1 MNEAADPM
9 SDQTIQVR
17 RLTSVDAVLY
27 RALRLEAL
35 LNHPEAFGSTHD
47 AEDGKPIAWFAERLD
62 LTAVF
67 GAFRDSVLVG
77 LAGFQV
83 QDGPKVAHKGKLWGM
98 YVRPDARKSH
108 VGTKLVE
115 AVLDHARQ
123 FVELIQLTVVSENK
137 SARALYQ
144 SFGFSEYGLEKDAL
158 KQGERT
164 FDEVLMVKRLS
175 V

>member
-1 MNEAADPM
+1 MP
-9 SDQTIQVR
+9 DQTIAVR
-17 RLTSVDAVLY
+17 RLTSDDAVLY

-35 LNHPEAFGSTHD
+35 QNNPEAFGSTHD
-47 AEDGKPIAWFAERLD
+47 AENGRPIAWFAERLER
-62 LTAVF
+62 TAVF
-67 GAFRDSVLVG
+67 GAFRDSTLVG

-98 YVRPDARKSH
+98 YVCPEARKSR

-115 AVLDHARQ
+115 AVIDHARHV
-123 FVELIQLTVVSENK
+123 VELIQLTVVSENK
-137 SARALYQ
+137 PARALYA
-144 SFGFSEYGLEKDAL
+144 SLGFSEYGLEKDAL
-158 KQGERT
+158 RQGGRS